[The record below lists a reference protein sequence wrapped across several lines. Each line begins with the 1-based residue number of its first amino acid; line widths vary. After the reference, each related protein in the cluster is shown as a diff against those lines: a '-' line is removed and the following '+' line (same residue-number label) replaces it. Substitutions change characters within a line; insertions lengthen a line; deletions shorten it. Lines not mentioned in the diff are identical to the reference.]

1 MKLSTRTRYGTRA
14 LVELALAPP
23 GCPLSVRRI
32 AQRQDISPKYLEQ
45 IMIPLRQAGIVES
58 VRGPNGGYVLG
69 RPPEDIRLVEV
80 YRLLEGSAAPVDCL
94 DSDGSC
100 PMHDVCPSRETW
112 GRIKEAIERVLQSK
126 TLADLARETR
136 RRRRAASGMYH
147 I

>member
-1 MKLSTRTRYGTRA
+1 M
-14 LVELALAPP
+14 
-23 GCPLSVRRI
+23 
-32 AQRQDISPKYLEQ
+32 SPKYLEQ
-45 IMIPLRQAGIVES
+45 IMIPLRKAGIVES

-100 PMHDVCPSRETW
+100 PMEEVCPSQDTW
-112 GRIKEAIERVLQSK
+112 RKIKEAIERVLHSK
-126 TLADLARETR
+126 TLADLARMTR
-136 RRRRAASGMYH
+136 RRKRAASGMYH